1 MIPLLSIDITSD
13 FIDHLLSDGY
23 LLDFIAI
30 DLQLDISLLNSI
42 EYWTLIVIRL
52 SQFWSSK
59 GNLDTRMMLKK
70 FVA

>member
-13 FIDHLLSDGY
+13 FIDHLSSDGY